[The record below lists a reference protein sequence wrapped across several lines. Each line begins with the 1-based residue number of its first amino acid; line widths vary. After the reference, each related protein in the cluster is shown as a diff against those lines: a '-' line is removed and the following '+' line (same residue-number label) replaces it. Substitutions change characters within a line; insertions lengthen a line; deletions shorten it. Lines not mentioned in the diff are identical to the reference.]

1 MGVNKRNL
9 TFSANENPALEK
21 VIKEN
26 SSRVAIPKNK
36 IFIYQGE
43 KLNYLYFIKEGKTR
57 HYMADPNGAEKILY
71 VLTKGWFFGEASLV
85 LDYNETT
92 LYSQAETDTV
102 LCLIEWKKA
111 KDLLDNNKTFR
122 EGVLKSF
129 AFKTMI
135 LRHELENVLFTPAK
149 DRIKTFLCL
158 NINHEKPDKE
168 EWLDIATEYTHYE
181 IGVLVG
187 CTRVTVTKIMQEL
200 MKEGFIRVINN
211 KMQINREKYFEF
223 INQG

>member
-85 LDYNETT
+85 LDYPETS
-92 LYSQAETDTV
+92 LYSKAETDTV
-102 LCLIEWKKA
+102 LYQLDRKKA
-111 KDLLDNNKTFR
+111 KDLLDNNKIFR

-129 AFKTMI
+129 AYKTMI
-135 LRHELENVLFTPAK
+135 LRYEIENILFNPVK

-158 NINHEKPDKE
+158 NLNSEKLDKL
-168 EWLDIATEYTHYE
+168 EWIDIDSEYTHYE